1 MRGEE
6 GENNSGPGFLRPS
19 CPSYIVLMRE
29 LGVMPVRLEII
40 KLAARHWRRSKLSL
54 RSRMAILNIAII
66 DTAPHGVVF
75 VGFRELFRPGPA
87 SFIMYCTIVLPNNPC
102 STACPCRR
110 SFQIPFREPETAC
123 RGETGLFSDS
133 VKTPTARGLLRD
145 SVPSR
150 HLFFR
155 KGSSP

>member
-29 LGVMPVRLEII
+29 LGVMPIRLEII

-66 DTAPHGVVF
+66 DIAPHGVVF
-75 VGFRELFRPGPA
+75 VGLKRIVPA
-87 SFIMYCTIVLPNNPC
+87 RACIFHYVLYH
-102 STACPCRR
+102 STTQQP
-110 SFQIPFREPETAC
+110 SLDSLPLSTLI
-123 RGETGLFSDS
+123 SDS
-133 VKTPTARGLLRD
+133 FPRA
-145 SVPSR
+145 
-150 HLFFR
+150 
-155 KGSSP
+155 